1 MFENSQIAFV
11 GAGTMGEAM
20 IHAVLARGLVTP
32 HQVAASDA
40 LPARCQE
47 LSARHGIRTAADNA
61 AVVAEAEIVILAVK
75 PQVLPAVL
83 GDLEGKMRPGALA
96 LSIVAGARLSALA
109 DGLQV
114 SAIVRAMPNTPA
126 QIGEGITVWTA
137 TDTVSGEQRSQAEAI
152 LQAMGKAIYVHDE
165 RQLDMATALS
175 GSGPAYVFLIME
187 AMVDAGV
194 RLGFARPIAEQL
206 VMQTVLGSARFAAQ
220 SGQHLAELRNM
231 VTSPGGTTAE
241 ALYHLEKGAVRAVI
255 GEAIAAAYEKSCL
268 LAETR

>member
-11 GAGTMGEAM
+11 GAGAMGEAM
-20 IHAVLARGLVTP
+20 IHAMLARGLVRP
-32 HQVAASDA
+32 QQVAASDA

-47 LSARHGIRTAADNA
+47 LAARHGIRTTTDNA
-61 AVVAEAEIVILAVK
+61 TVVANAEIVVLAIK

-83 GDLEGKMRPGALA
+83 DDLQGKIPHGALA
-96 LSIVAGARLSALA
+96 LSIVAGVHLSVLA

-137 TDTVSGEQRSQAEAI
+137 TDHVSDEQRSQSEAI

-194 RLGFARPIAEQL
+194 RLGFSRSIAEQL
-206 VMQTVLGSARFAAQ
+206 VVQTVLGSARFAAQ
-220 SGQHLAELRNM
+220 SGKHLAELRNM
-231 VTSPGGTTAE
+231 VTSPAGTTAE
-241 ALYHLEKGAVRAVI
+241 ALYQLEKGAVRAVI
-255 GEAIAAAYEKSCL
+255 GEAIAAAYEKSRL